1 MLNYSSIQVTWSELS
16 CENHRNIIMYT
27 VHVLTHSNAMFVL
40 NVSADSYSTVLT
52 NLPSNS
58 TYIISIATWNNVG
71 HGKFSNGTKVT
82 IPQAGREY
90 NVDRNLN

>member
-1 MLNYSSIQVTWSELS
+1 
-16 CENHRNIIMYT
+16 MYT
-27 VHVLTHSNAMFVL
+27 VHVLTHSNGMLVL

-71 HGKFSNGTKVT
+71 HGKFSNGTKVK